1 MVFPL
6 EVRKPAD
13 VLPNAAEEPLLQ
25 RLSHS
30 PGISCCRTPSPLI
43 SSPGV
48 DGSGGERER
57 DRWRRHFI
65 A

>member
-43 SSPGV
+43 SKPRCGWQW
-48 DGSGGERER
+48 G
-57 DRWRRHFI
+57 
-65 A
+65 